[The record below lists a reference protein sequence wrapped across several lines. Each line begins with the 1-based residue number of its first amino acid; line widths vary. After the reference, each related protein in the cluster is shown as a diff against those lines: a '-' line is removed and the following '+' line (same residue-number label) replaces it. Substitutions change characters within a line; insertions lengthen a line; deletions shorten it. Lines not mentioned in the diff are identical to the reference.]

1 MQHRIL
7 YRPSFALAHVELAAG
22 ESLRTESGA
31 MVGMSANLHLE
42 SKMQGGLLASLG
54 RAMLAGESLFQSTYT
69 AQGGPG
75 EILLAPSTPGDILG
89 VEMVGQTFLIQSGSW
104 LAGSTSLSIETK
116 FAGMQML
123 GGEGAFLVKVSGTGT
138 LLLSSYGAIHKV
150 VLAPGEQYVVD
161 SGHIVAFEASVRY
174 EMTKAAKGLLSTVT
188 SGEGLVFKY
197 TGPGEIYLQSRNL
210 KGFVDAI
217 SPLLPK
223 PTSGFGS

>member
-1 MQHRIL
+1 VQHRIL

-22 ESLRTESGA
+22 ESIRTESGA
-31 MVGMSANLHLE
+31 MVGMSAHLQLE

-69 AQGGPG
+69 AQGAPG

-89 VEMVGQTFLIQSGSW
+89 VELVNQTFLIQAGSW
-104 LAGSTSLSIETK
+104 LAGSTALTVETK

-123 GGEGAFLVKVSGTGT
+123 GGEGAFLVKVSGSGT
-138 LLLSSYGAIHKV
+138 LLLSSYGAIHKI
-150 VLAPGEQYVVD
+150 VLAPGESYVVD
-161 SGHIVAFEASVRY
+161 SGHIVAFDAGVRY
-174 EMTKAAKGLLSTVT
+174 EMTKAAKGLLSTIT

-210 KGFVDAI
+210 RAFVDTI
-217 SPLLPK
+217 QPMLPK
-223 PTSGFGS
+223 PSGFGS

>member
-1 MQHRIL
+1 MKHRIL
-7 YRPSFALAHVELAAG
+7 YRPSFAMAHVELDAG

-31 MVGMSANLHLE
+31 MVGMSAHLHLE

-54 RAMLAGESLFQSTYT
+54 RAMLAGESMFQSTYT
-69 AQGGPG
+69 AQGAPG
-75 EILLAPSTPGDILG
+75 EILLAPATPGDILG
-89 VEMVGQTFLIQSGSW
+89 VDLVNQTFLVQAGSW
-104 LAGSTSLSIETK
+104 LAGSTSLTLETK

-150 VLAPGEQYVVD
+150 VLAAGEQYVVD
-161 SGHIVAFEASVRY
+161 TGHIVAFDAAVKY
-174 EMTKAAKGLLSTVT
+174 EMTKAAKGLLSSVT

-210 KGFVDAI
+210 RGFVDAI
-217 SPLLPK
+217 TPMLPK
-223 PTSGFGS
+223 PTSFGG

>member
-31 MVGMSANLHLE
+31 MVGMSANLQLE

-69 AQGGPG
+69 AQGAPG

-89 VEMVGQTFLIQSGSW
+89 VELNNQSFLVQAGSW
-104 LAGSTSLSIETK
+104 LAGSTSLTIETK

-150 VLAPGEQYVVD
+150 VLAPGENYVVD
-161 SGHIVAFEASVRY
+161 SGHIVAFESSVRY
-174 EMTKAAKGLLSTVT
+174 DMTKAAKGLLASVT
-188 SGEGLVFKY
+188 SGEGLVFRY
-197 TGPGEIYLQSRNL
+197 TGPGEIYLQTRNL
-210 KGFVDAI
+210 RGFVDAI
-217 SPLLPK
+217 TPMLPK
-223 PTSGFGS
+223 PTSGFGG

>member
-1 MQHRIL
+1 MQHRVL

-54 RAMLAGESLFQSTYT
+54 RAVLAGESLFQSTYT

-89 VEMVGQTFLIQSGSW
+89 VELNNQTFLIQAGSW
-104 LAGSTSLSIETK
+104 LAGSTALAIETK

-138 LLLSSYGAIHKV
+138 LLLSSYGAIHKI

-161 SGHIVAFEASVRY
+161 SGHIVAFESTVRY

-210 KGFVDAI
+210 KAFADAL

-223 PTSGFGS
+223 PSNFGS